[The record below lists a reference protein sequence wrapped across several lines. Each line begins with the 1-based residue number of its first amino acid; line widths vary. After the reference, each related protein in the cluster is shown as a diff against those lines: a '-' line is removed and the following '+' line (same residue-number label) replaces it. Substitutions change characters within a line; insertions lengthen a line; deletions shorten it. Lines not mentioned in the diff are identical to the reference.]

1 MKDQSK
7 TKKQLI
13 DELAELRQQIAE
25 LQQPENQ
32 QERAAELLRQ
42 SEARY
47 RAVVEDQ
54 TELICRFLPGGTLT
68 FVNEAYCRYFDKK
81 CEDLIGSSF
90 ISLIP
95 ASDRQKVKAHFDSLG
110 PENPVATHEHQVIGK
125 NKEVRW
131 QQWTNRAI
139 FNKRGLIEE
148 FQSVGRDITER
159 KRTEKELSKAHD
171 DLERRV
177 RERTQ
182 ELLEANK
189 KLEQEIENRKHVENT
204 LRDSEA
210 YMKSILE
217 AAPVGIGLV
226 HNRVFVWV
234 SDRMNEML
242 GYSED
247 ELLGK
252 SARVS
257 YASDEEF
264 ERVGRDKYLEIQER
278 GVGIVET
285 RLKRKD
291 GSIIDVLLCS
301 SPIDPED
308 HSKGVI
314 FTALDITER
323 KQAEESLRESEERHR
338 LLLESSPDPIVV
350 YDIEGKATYI
360 NPAFAQVFGWSS
372 EEVLDRRINF
382 VPQGNWPE
390 TKAAIDRMLVGEK
403 IHAFETK
410 RLTKDGRIL
419 DIQLSSSLFHDR
431 DGKSAGNIVILRDV
445 TKQKLAE
452 EALRESEEN
461 FKALAE
467 NANDGILIAVG
478 EGTHVYANSRASEIT
493 GYSTAEL
500 LEITLHEFTAPDEVE
515 KVAERFRK
523 RLKGENVSGQYET
536 ALVRKSGEIFS
547 AELSSGRTVWEGQ
560 PASIVI
566 FRDITGRK
574 QVEEA
579 LRKREAELEIRAS
592 ELEELN
598 SALRVLLKR
607 REEDQK
613 DLEEKVLSNV
623 KELVLPYV
631 ERLKKSALD
640 AKQDTYVNIL
650 ESNLTDIV
658 SPFVRQLSS
667 SYLALTPTEIHV
679 ANLVKEARDTKT
691 IAELLNMS
699 PRTVESH
706 RQNIRNKLGLKNKKA
721 NLRSHLLSIQ

>member
-1 MKDQSK
+1 M
-7 TKKQLI
+7 
-13 DELAELRQQIAE
+13 
-25 LQQPENQ
+25 
-32 QERAAELLRQ
+32 
-42 SEARY
+42 
-47 RAVVEDQ
+47 
-54 TELICRFLPGGTLT
+54 
-68 FVNEAYCRYFDKK
+68 
-81 CEDLIGSSF
+81 
-90 ISLIP
+90 
-95 ASDRQKVKAHFDSLG
+95 
-110 PENPVATHEHQVIGK
+110 
-125 NKEVRW
+125 
-131 QQWTNRAI
+131 
-139 FNKRGLIEE
+139 
-148 FQSVGRDITER
+148 
-159 KRTEKELSKAHD
+159 
-171 DLERRV
+171 
-177 RERTQ
+177 
-182 ELLEANK
+182 
-189 KLEQEIENRKHVENT
+189 
-204 LRDSEA
+204 
-210 YMKSILE
+210 
-217 AAPVGIGLV
+217 
-226 HNRVFVWV
+226 
-234 SDRMNEML
+234 
-242 GYSED
+242 
-247 ELLGK
+247 
-252 SARVS
+252 
-257 YASDEEF
+257 
-264 ERVGRDKYLEIQER
+264 
-278 GVGIVET
+278 
-285 RLKRKD
+285 
-291 GSIIDVLLCS
+291 
-301 SPIDPED
+301 
-308 HSKGVI
+308 
-314 FTALDITER
+314 
-323 KQAEESLRESEERHR
+323 
-338 LLLESSPDPIVV
+338 
-350 YDIEGKATYI
+350 
-360 NPAFAQVFGWSS
+360 
-372 EEVLDRRINF
+372 
-382 VPQGNWPE
+382 
-390 TKAAIDRMLVGEK
+390 
-403 IHAFETK
+403 
-410 RLTKDGRIL
+410 
-419 DIQLSSSLFHDR
+419 
-431 DGKSAGNIVILRDV
+431 
-445 TKQKLAE
+445 
-452 EALRESEEN
+452 
-461 FKALAE
+461 
-467 NANDGILIAVG
+467 G

-640 AKQDTYVNIL
+640 AKQDTYLNIL